1 MTPRPGLGHV
11 HALET
16 GSVVPNRPR
25 SDGGQSHPLGR
36 RDRGFWIHA
45 EMVTGASG
53 QGQAAGGNDEPRV
66 WVAKRERAEGPR
78 APCLPGRVSRVPY
91 V

>member
-1 MTPRPGLGHV
+1 
-11 HALET
+11 
-16 GSVVPNRPR
+16 
-25 SDGGQSHPLGR
+25 
-36 RDRGFWIHA
+36 
-45 EMVTGASG
+45 MVTGASS
-53 QGQAAGGNDEPRV
+53 QGQATGGNDEPRV